1 MGKKSRNPKKA
12 AANALKRSPGTDEE
26 ARDPTWFSPHL
37 KCEDCQS
44 DYFAPPAMVCQFPG
58 CAQAR
63 CGDCVSATGPVLFRC
78 CPICKVHLCVDH
90 GFALMTPAGPEDPMA
105 VEHWTFGMKCE
116 SCEATREGCSPFLR
130 CLHSIPTG
138 VSEGPG
144 AVAADVAGRSP
155 VSEEEKMLPLGTPRA
170 VRRAHLVETLDAQI
184 LKAKAEMAAEA
195 NVGVCAAPTPKPPK
209 KKNCVICGKEGLFK
223 CAGCTRPRY
232 CSTECQ
238 RAHWPIHRELCKVA
252 ASLKA
257 KEASLKAKIA
267 DSRADRAKLVAE
279 LAEADAKIAVHKAR
293 RAADLKSSL

>member
-1 MGKKSRNPKKA
+1 MGKKSRKPKKA
-12 AANALKRSPGTDEE
+12 AANALKRSPFYTDEE
-26 ARDPTWFSPHL
+26 ARDPTFFSPHL

-90 GFALMTPAGPEDPMA
+90 GFELMTPAGPEDPMA

-116 SCEATREGCSPFLR
+116 SCEATREVCSPFLR

-138 VSEGPG
+138 VCEGPG

-155 VSEEEKMLPLGTPRA
+155 VSE
-170 VRRAHLVETLDAQI
+170 D
-184 LKAKAEMAAEA
+184 
-195 NVGVCAAPTPKPPK
+195 VGVCAAPTPKPPK

-238 RAHWPIHRELCKVA
+238 RAHWPIHREDCKLV

-257 KEASLKAKIA
+257 KKASLKAKGA
-267 DSRADRAKLVAE
+267 ALAADRAKLVAE
-279 LAEADAKIAVHKAR
+279 LAEANAKIAVHKAR
-293 RAADLKSSL
+293 RAADLRSSH

>member
-26 ARDPTWFSPHL
+26 ARDPTFFSPHL

-116 SCEATREGCSPFLR
+116 SCEATREVCSPSQVQRDYERLR
-130 CLHSIPTG
+130 KMPAKERDAEIYALAR
-138 VSEGPG
+138 E
-144 AVAADVAGRSP
+144 AK
-155 VSEEEKMLPLGTPRA
+155 EK
-170 VRRAHLVETLDAQI
+170 LD
-184 LKAKAEMAAEA
+184 AKAEADAA
-195 NVGVCAAPTPKPPK
+195 VGVCAAPTPKPPK

-238 RAHWPIHRELCKVA
+238 RAHWPIHREDCKTLVVA
-252 ASLKA
+252 RFASLKA